1 MFERE
6 DDIFLW
12 AWNLSW
18 LKSWLKANRSIL
30 TIPTDW
36 ILRLVIQTFLST
48 NVLQHFNSLV
58 WYKPFIS
65 QMWSAFR
72 KQVMRILER
81 IRKMLSWSTTK
92 LPKLKCVAAKGKNQY
107 SDLEGYRANEIQWSG
122 KGSLNNLLI
131 MIYYRTCFQC
141 LYQYSL
147 VFISQS
153 DIFSSV
159 FWGH

>member
-12 AWNLSW
+12 AWNSSW
-18 LKSWLKANRSIL
+18 LKSWLKANRSI
-30 TIPTDW
+30 
-36 ILRLVIQTFLST
+36 F

-58 WYKPFIS
+58 WCKPFIS
-65 QMWSAFR
+65 QMWSVFC

>member
-12 AWNLSW
+12 AWNSSW
-18 LKSWLKANRSIL
+18 LKSWLKANRSI
-30 TIPTDW
+30 
-36 ILRLVIQTFLST
+36 F

-58 WYKPFIS
+58 WCKPFIS
-65 QMWSAFR
+65 QMWSVFC

-107 SDLEGYRANEIQWSG
+107 SDLEGYSANEIQWSG

-131 MIYYRTCFQC
+131 MIYYRTYFQC

>member
-12 AWNLSW
+12 AWNSSW
-18 LKSWLKANRSIL
+18 LKSWLKANRSI
-30 TIPTDW
+30 
-36 ILRLVIQTFLST
+36 F

-58 WYKPFIS
+58 WCKPFIS
-65 QMWSAFR
+65 QMWSVFC

-131 MIYYRTCFQC
+131 MIYYRTYFQC

>member
-12 AWNLSW
+12 AWNSSW

-58 WYKPFIS
+58 WCKPFIS

-92 LPKLKCVAAKGKNQY
+92 LPKLKCVAAKAKNQY

-131 MIYYRTCFQC
+131 MIYYRTFFQC